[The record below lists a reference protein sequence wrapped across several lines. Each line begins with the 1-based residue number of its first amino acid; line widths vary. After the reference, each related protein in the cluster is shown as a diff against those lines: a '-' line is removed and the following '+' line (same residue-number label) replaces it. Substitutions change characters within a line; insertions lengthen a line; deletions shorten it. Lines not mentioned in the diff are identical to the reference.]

1 MKGGSN
7 NDNKMGEPILRLN
20 PKIESRVKSVL
31 IKKAIAILLSV
42 FMLLSIETENKRG
55 RQSYDYRIILT
66 LCILRIF
73 LKKTYSDYEIEIR
86 TNPLIADLLG
96 LRNLPGKSTIH
107 RGMQLLTMKLIR
119 KINFVLIGE
128 HLKRKLNI
136 MLDSSGIRTDKKS
149 SWFCLR
155 IKKVIRKRDC
165 NKLHLAVCS
174 DLHLILNW
182 RITAWKRNDSPFFIK
197 LLKPFKIL
205 GRILADKGYL
215 SRKNFQ
221 FCMDRGGCA
230 FIPFKKGKKKPS
242 TASPKSH
249 PAWKFAFNLWSK
261 FNEFYMN
268 IYHQRSNIESVFS
281 VIKKRFGDKVL
292 CRTFPM
298 RAREISLRLIAY
310 NLKILIC
317 YEYANE
323 NNLSL
328 WVRAKK

>member
-1 MKGGSN
+1 MAFNFAVS
-7 NDNKMGEPILRLN
+7 
-20 PKIESRVKSVL
+20 SKSVL

-42 FMLLSIETENKRG
+42 FMLLSIETENKKG
-55 RQSYDYRIILT
+55 KQPYDYRIILT
-66 LCILRIF
+66 LCTLRIF
-73 LKKTYSDYEIEIR
+73 LKKTYSDYEIELR
-86 TNPLIADLLG
+86 T
-96 LRNLPGKSTIH
+96 
-107 RGMQLLTMKLIR
+107 
-119 KINFVLIGE
+119 
-128 HLKRKLNI
+128 
-136 MLDSSGIRTDKKS
+136 
-149 SWFCLR
+149 
-155 IKKVIRKRDC
+155 KKVIRKRDC

-182 RITAWKRNDSPFFIK
+182 RITAWRRNDSPFFIK
-197 LLKPFKIL
+197 ILKPFKIL

-230 FIPFKKGKKKPS
+230 FIPFKVGKKKPS
-242 TASPKSH
+242 TASPKSY

-261 FNEFYMN
+261 CNEFYMN

-292 CRTFPM
+292 CRTFSM
-298 RAREISLRLIAY
+298 RSKEIALRLIAY

-317 YEYANE
+317 YEYANA
-323 NNLSL
+323 NNIPL

>member
-1 MKGGSN
+1 
-7 NDNKMGEPILRLN
+7 MGEPILRLN

-42 FMLLSIETENKRG
+42 FMLLSMETENKKG
-55 RQSYDYRIILT
+55 KQPYDYRIILT
-66 LCILRIF
+66 LCTLRIF

-96 LRNLPGKSTIH
+96 LRNLPSKSTIH

-230 FIPFKKGKKKPS
+230 FI
-242 TASPKSH
+242 
-249 PAWKFAFNLWSK
+249 LWSK

-328 WVRAKK
+328 WLER